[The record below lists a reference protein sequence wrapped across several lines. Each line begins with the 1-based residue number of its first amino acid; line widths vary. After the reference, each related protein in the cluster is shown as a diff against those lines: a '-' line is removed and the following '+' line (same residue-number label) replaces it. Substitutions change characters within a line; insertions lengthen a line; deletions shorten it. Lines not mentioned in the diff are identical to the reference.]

1 MMSPRAGFNFAWT
14 IGYTGAISSYVIAS
28 QTVRRDRA
36 RFARDSRRWARGVA
50 RGIGLDVRAF
60 GTWRLDPSGVY
71 VIMANHQSHVD
82 IPALFNALP
91 MVPGFLA
98 KAELR
103 RVPVF
108 GRAMEV
114 GGHVFVERGK
124 RERAVAAMEQAAD
137 QMRAGSVSIVIFPE
151 GTRSRRREVMPFK
164 KGGFHLARHARVPIV
179 PVGLRGTADIL
190 PKHSKTLIG
199 GTCEVHVGEPIDPA
213 DHPEME
219 DLIATVRARICELAD
234 LPAAPDRSGA
244 AAQ

>member
-1 MMSPRAGFNFAWT
+1 MMSARAGFNFAWT
-14 IGYTGAISSYVIAS
+14 IGLTGAASSYALAW
-28 QTVRRDRA
+28 QTLRRDDE
-36 RFARDSRRWARGVA
+36 RFARHTRRWARGVA
-50 RGIGLDVRAF
+50 RGVGLDVRAF
-60 GTWRLDPSGVY
+60 GTWRLDPRGVY

-108 GRAMEV
+108 GRAMEA

-124 RERAVAAMEQAAD
+124 HERAVQAIERAAE
-137 QMRAGSVSIVIFPE
+137 QMRRGSASIVIFPE

-190 PKHSKTLIG
+190 PKHSKELVG

-213 DHPEME
+213 DHPEM
-219 DLIATVRARICELAD
+219 DALMRAVRARICELAD

-244 AAQ
+244 EAQ

>member
-14 IGYTGAISSYVIAS
+14 IGLTGAVSSWAIAR
-28 QTVRRDRA
+28 QLPRRDPA
-36 RFARDSRRWARGVA
+36 LFAAHTRRWARDVA
-50 RGIGLDVRAF
+50 RGVGLDVRAH
-60 GTWRLDPSGVY
+60 GTWRLDPTGVY

-82 IPALFNALP
+82 IVALFNALP

-124 RERAVAAMEQAAD
+124 HERAVAAIEQAAA
-137 QMRAGSVSIVIFPE
+137 QMRQGSASIVIFPE

-190 PKHSKTLIG
+190 PKHSKALLP
-199 GTCEVHVGEPIDPA
+199 GTCEVHVGDPIDPA
-213 DHPEME
+213 DHPEMP
-219 DLIATVRARICELAD
+219 DLIATVRARVCELAD

-244 AAQ
+244 EPG